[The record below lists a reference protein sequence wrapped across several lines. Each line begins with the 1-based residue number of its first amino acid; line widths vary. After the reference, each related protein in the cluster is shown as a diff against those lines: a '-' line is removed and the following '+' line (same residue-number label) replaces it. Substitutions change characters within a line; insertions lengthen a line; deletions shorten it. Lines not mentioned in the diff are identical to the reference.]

1 MSSHSMISNLR
12 DFLAGLDAA
21 TRIRHGVPIPP
32 AHLARAAK
40 DDCPPIILRA
50 VPVRVVL
57 TRPRLRRS
65 PSHVHATNLRQG
77 TRTARCAQGPQW

>member
-21 TRIRHGVPIPP
+21 TRLRHGVPIPP

-40 DDCPPIILRA
+40 DDCPPIIPPGRSG
-50 VPVRVVL
+50 PC
-57 TRPRLRRS
+57 RPD
-65 PSHVHATNLRQG
+65 PTEA
-77 TRTARCAQGPQW
+77 AA